1 MENNKK
7 MGMLARNNKM
17 AQAIFYLILAK
28 PKAVEEPTLSMNSS
42 FSSHM
47 RRMHFLD
54 NLFSEKSVGADSA
67 GYFQALFLRWQ
78 NKLPGPILH
87 FPNCLR

>member
-7 MGMLARNNKM
+7 MGMLTRNNKM

-28 PKAVEEPTLSMNSS
+28 PKAVEEPTLLMNSLLM
-42 FSSHM
+42 SHM

-67 GYFQALFLRWQ
+67 GRFLDGRISYQ
-78 NKLPGPILH
+78 GLCCTFLTAYISL
-87 FPNCLR
+87 